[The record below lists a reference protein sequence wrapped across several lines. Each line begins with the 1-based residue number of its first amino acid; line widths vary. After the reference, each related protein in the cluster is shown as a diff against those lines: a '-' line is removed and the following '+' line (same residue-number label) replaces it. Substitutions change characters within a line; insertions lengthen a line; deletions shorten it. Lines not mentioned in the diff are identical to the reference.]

1 MRAIY
6 VTDRGAAGQA
16 RFEKTLA
23 ALSDAPGLAVQLRE
37 KDTTDREFLEWARF
51 ARRVLGPRTPLF
63 VNRRTDIA
71 LAAGADGVH
80 LPASGLPIP
89 RVRAAAPRKFG
100 IGVSTHSPAEARL
113 ALEEGADVVF
123 LGPIFET
130 PSKRDFGPPLGPE
143 ALAALPP
150 RAEHAG
156 AVFAIGGI
164 SEETLERLE
173 PFRDRIGGIAAIRL
187 FQEAEDPR
195 ALAERIALL

>member
-1 MRAIY
+1 MGEVRPA
-6 VTDRGAAGQA
+6 GARPA
-16 RFEKTLA
+16 
-23 ALSDAPGLAVQLRE
+23 DAPLR
-37 KDTTDREFLEWARF
+37 KPPHGHR
-51 ARRVLGPRTPLF
+51 
-63 VNRRTDIA
+63 
-71 LAAGADGVH
+71 AGRHRG
-80 LPASGLPIP
+80 
-89 RVRAAAPRKFG
+89 APRKFG